1 MNTESLQ
8 VVSKPTDSEALS
20 ELASQYGMA
29 IADFGVAL
37 HSLYERHVLLDNG
50 VDPAITNARQHYEAF
65 ARSVRDI
72 LAARWVRTNRTYH
85 GCLEPR
91 LVQPLLAL

>member
-1 MNTESLQ
+1 
-8 VVSKPTDSEALS
+8 
-20 ELASQYGMA
+20 MA